1 MLSFLLLG
9 RSNKERGNKERL
21 TTDKRSQR
29 NGGTNI
35 VYKSFVTRRSRRKK
49 TFAKTSRFFHYFRS
63 IFVVEGSWRKR
74 EKNIQEI
81 PIPVFASSSA
91 GSLKPREERISRHR
105 HYTFYRMTTRKIFIG
120 PQIRAAIGWWEGF
133 SLFVIFITS
142 NQLRVTSKPDKDLSF
157 VPTWIIQ
164 TYSVLR
170 FLFFLI
176 ILDTPWLIPC

>member
-9 RSNKERGNKERL
+9 RSNKEGGNKERL

-105 HYTFYRMTTRKIFIG
+105 HYIHFIG
-120 PQIRAAIGWWEGF
+120 WPRGKYLLVRRSEPPLDGGKGFLCSLYLLLPTSYASRRNPIRIYRLSRLGLYKLTPCCASYF
-133 SLFVIFITS
+133 S
-142 NQLRVTSKPDKDLSF
+142 
-157 VPTWIIQ
+157 
-164 TYSVLR
+164 
-170 FLFFLI
+170 
-176 ILDTPWLIPC
+176 